1 MRVHSHMPRKPK
13 PLTPE
18 EQGQPGV
25 TTGAT
30 EDALKA
36 SPIDDPEEE
45 KFLVEKLGVSGYL
58 AYLGRRMGVRPP
70 WILSETLLESRISEV
85 YRRCF
90 ERNKSPEFINDFV
103 AYRPYLALR
112 AGWLADVV
120 RESLVRRDK
129 PNMVLKALA
138 SGFRRAANISVRM
151 RKEIRVGKL
160 QAARLYRRQIY
171 KQLDDSA
178 NIADLRGLKAAGA
191 TKPIKKWAQNE
202 VKRLVRECPRLR
214 DADEKILVLLCKN
227 HIRKASVAIA
237 SRVFSVRE
245 YDLERK
251 T

>member
-1 MRVHSHMPRKPK
+1 MRTRLLGPNWHSPPPFSLASKCGHATSCIPTATHCWCRDMLCAFAQCPVSPLLVSRYAVCIRTMPRKPK

-85 YRRCF
+85 HRRCF

-112 AGWLADVV
+112 AGWLADVG

-138 SGFRRAANISVRM
+138 SAPPASG
-151 RKEIRVGKL
+151 GL
-160 QAARLYRRQIY
+160 QTQACA
-171 KQLDDSA
+171 
-178 NIADLRGLKAAGA
+178 
-191 TKPIKKWAQNE
+191 
-202 VKRLVRECPRLR
+202 
-214 DADEKILVLLCKN
+214 
-227 HIRKASVAIA
+227 
-237 SRVFSVRE
+237 
-245 YDLERK
+245 
-251 T
+251 